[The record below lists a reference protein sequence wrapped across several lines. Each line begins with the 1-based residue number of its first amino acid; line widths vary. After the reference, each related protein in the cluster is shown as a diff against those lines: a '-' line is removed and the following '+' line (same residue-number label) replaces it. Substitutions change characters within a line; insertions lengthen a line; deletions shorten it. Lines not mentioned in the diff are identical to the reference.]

1 MKAKQKRLSYFT
13 CACLLLLSLLFWL
26 LKRSDL
32 SPAAETS
39 SNPEVIGSE
48 KTVVQPNSP
57 KRSSSARDSSETVA
71 ATSSPAMQN
80 YDRDQPELWKVS
92 TSPTKAALVANA
104 AEVAQP
110 EAEVVIDGKNYAPK
124 MFSNQFERLKM
135 QPEAAAKVT
144 IAWPSEHRAQA
155 VAVQAVQG
163 GLINGEIGAFL
174 PIKNGAISFTYTA
187 PLNQG
192 HDEIVFQSANLEF
205 SLPLWVATPDS
216 SIPAPSTLNR

>member
-1 MKAKQKRLSYFT
+1 MKSKQKRWPYFA
-13 CACLLLLSLLFWL
+13 CAFLLLVSLLFWL
-26 LKRSDL
+26 RQRQDL
-32 SPAAETS
+32 SSSENSSSPVTTGAEITS
-39 SNPEVIGSE
+39 VLS
-48 KTVVQPNSP
+48 NSP
-57 KRSSSARDSSETVA
+57 TRSSSARDNSEPIA
-71 ATSSPAMQN
+71 DTSSSVMQN
-80 YDRDQPELWKVS
+80 YDRDQPETWKTS
-92 TSPTKAALVANA
+92 TAPTKAELVANA

-110 EAEVVIDGKNYAPK
+110 EAEVVINGKNYAPK

-205 SLPLWVATPDS
+205 SIPLWVATPDS
-216 SIPAPSTLNR
+216 TIPSPSTLNR

>member
-1 MKAKQKRLSYFT
+1 MKSKQNRWPYFA
-13 CACLLLLSLLFWL
+13 CAFLLLVSLLFWL
-26 LKRSDL
+26 RQRQDISSSENSS
-32 SPAAETS
+32 SPETTS
-39 SNPEVIGSE
+39 AVN
-48 KTVVQPNSP
+48 TTFQPNSP
-57 KRSSSARDSSETVA
+57 TRSSSDRDNSEPIA
-71 ATSSPAMQN
+71 DTSSSVMQN
-80 YDRDQPELWKVS
+80 YDRDQPETWKTS
-92 TSPTKAALVANA
+92 TAPTKAELVANA

-110 EAEVVIDGKNYAPK
+110 EAEVVIDGQNYAPK

-205 SLPLWVATPDS
+205 SIPLWVATPDS
-216 SIPAPSTLNR
+216 TIPAPSTLNR